1 MKLPSIQGSGGVIEP
16 TREQSRTIIDSHFA
30 TQRKATR
37 VERIGRRPIE
47 PCPLAVEALRTDALR
62 QGFLATRNTGH
73 PISVRQAA
81 LLSVSRGVTR

>member
-1 MKLPSIQGSGGVIEP
+1 MVPSIQGSGGRDRADLGTVTERSLTVTARRSAVP
-16 TREQSRTIIDSHFA
+16 HKLKESVGDQSSSVR
-30 TQRKATR
+30 
-37 VERIGRRPIE
+37 
-47 PCPLAVEALRTDALR
+47 LAVEALRTDALR